1 MYNTYQPSLT
11 ISNDENN
18 SILFTVPELA
28 DYLGIGR
35 NRAYDLLRNNIIKG
49 FRIGNTWKVSKITVD
64 QYILQNSDLSIQSSI
79 NPVFSRH
86 IAY

>member
-11 ISNDENN
+11 ISTDENN

-35 NRAYDLLRNNIIKG
+35 NHAYDLLRNNIIKG
-49 FRIGNTWKVSKITVD
+49 FRIGNTWKVSKIAVD
-64 QYILQNSDLSIQSSI
+64 QYILQNSGLL
-79 NPVFSRH
+79 
-86 IAY
+86 

>member
-28 DYLGIGR
+28 DYHGIGR
-35 NRAYDLLRNNIIKG
+35 NRPYDPLRNNIIKVVL
-49 FRIGNTWKVSKITVD
+49 IGNTWKVSKITVE
-64 QYILQNSDLSIQSSI
+64 QYILQNSGLL
-79 NPVFSRH
+79 
-86 IAY
+86 

>member
-35 NRAYDLLRNNIIKG
+35 NRAYDLLRNNIITG

-64 QYILQNSDLSIQSSI
+64 QYILQNSGLL
-79 NPVFSRH
+79 
-86 IAY
+86 

>member
-11 ISNDENN
+11 ISTDENN
-18 SILFTVPELA
+18 SILLSVPELA

-49 FRIGNTWKVSKITVD
+49 FRIGNTWKVSKIAVD
-64 QYILQNSDLSIQSSI
+64 QYILQNSGLL
-79 NPVFSRH
+79 
-86 IAY
+86 

>member
-35 NRAYDLLRNNIIKG
+35 NRAYDLLRNNTIKG
-49 FRIGNTWKVSKITVD
+49 FRIGNTWKVSKIAVD
-64 QYILQNSDLSIQSSI
+64 QYIVQNSGLL
-79 NPVFSRH
+79 
-86 IAY
+86 

>member
-49 FRIGNTWKVSKITVD
+49 FRIGNT
-64 QYILQNSDLSIQSSI
+64 
-79 NPVFSRH
+79 
-86 IAY
+86 

>member
-1 MYNTYQPSLT
+1 MHNTYQPSLT

-35 NRAYDLLRNNIIKG
+35 NRAYDLLRNNTIKG
-49 FRIGNTWKVSKITVD
+49 FRIGNTWKVSKIAVD
-64 QYILQNSDLSIQSSI
+64 QYILQNSGLL
-79 NPVFSRH
+79 
-86 IAY
+86 

>member
-35 NRAYDLLRNNIIKG
+35 NRAYDLLRNNTIKG
-49 FRIGNTWKVSKITVD
+49 FRIGNTWKVSKIAVD
-64 QYILQNSDLSIQSSI
+64 QYILQNSGLL
-79 NPVFSRH
+79 
-86 IAY
+86 

>member
-11 ISNDENN
+11 ISTDENN

-28 DYLGIGR
+28 DYLGIDR

-49 FRIGNTWKVSKITVD
+49 FRIGNTWKVSKIAVD
-64 QYILQNSDLSIQSSI
+64 QYILQNSGLL
-79 NPVFSRH
+79 
-86 IAY
+86 